1 MVVIR
6 LARGGNKKNP
16 FYHVVVADRRSPRDG
31 RFIERVGYYN
41 PMARGQDIRLQLEKE
56 RISYWLSQGA
66 QTSLHVK
73 HLIKKLEKSS
83 EAAKKNQMFKGE
95 SKDLQAKKSEKAQK
109 IEKAEEIIF
118 NQVASEKRE

>member
-6 LARGGNKKNP
+6 LSRSGNKKNP

-41 PMARGQDIRLQLEKE
+41 PMARGQDIRLQLKKE
-56 RISYWLSQGA
+56 RISHWISKGA

-73 HLIKKLEKSS
+73 HLIKKLEKFS
-83 EAAKKNQMFKGE
+83 EE
-95 SKDLQAKKSEKAQK
+95 TKKS
-109 IEKAEEIIF
+109 
-118 NQVASEKRE
+118 